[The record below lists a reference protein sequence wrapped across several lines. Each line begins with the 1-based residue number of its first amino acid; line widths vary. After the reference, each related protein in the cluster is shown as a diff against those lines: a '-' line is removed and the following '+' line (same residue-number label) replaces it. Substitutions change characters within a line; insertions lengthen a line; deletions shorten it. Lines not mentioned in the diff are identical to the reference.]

1 MQLWAGVSTFG
12 SELYQDLVM
21 CYEHDPEKRLIL
33 ALRMKGYK
41 FLSCQSRNVEVSFQ
55 HEFN

>member
-12 SELYQDLVM
+12 SELYQDLGM

-33 ALRMKGYK
+33 ALRMEGYK
-41 FLSCQSRNVEVSFQ
+41 FLSCQRRNVEVSFQ
-55 HEFN
+55 HEF